1 MIWVIFAII
10 CIVVGIAGLIIF
22 ISTYEKTAGLCA
34 LIGVLC
40 AIIFVAVYCCQ
51 PIAKTMKVD
60 STHWYWTISVEQ
72 YQQLYKAGQTN
83 ESSNRNSAYNSAK
96 SCIPNDAECVMI
108 DVDSYVKTE
117 THYES
122 KGRYRQVE
130 ETYYVANY
138 SYTVKRWVKIKEV
151 MACGNDKEPYE
162 PERPYPVDTPDVIGE
177 YRCSRDC
184 FHNYTITGIVDGQPE
199 TITVG
204 EVEWKDIE
212 VGDEILYETT
222 RAGDKTWSV
231 QRAE

>member
-22 ISTYEKTAGLCA
+22 ISTYEKAAGLCA

-40 AIIFVAVYCCQ
+40 TIIFIAVYCRQ
-51 PIAKTMKVD
+51 PITKTMKVD
-60 STHWYWTISVEQ
+60 STHWCWTISVEQ
-72 YQQLYKAGQTN
+72 YQQLYKTGQTD
-83 ESSNRNSAYNSAK
+83 EFSNRNSAYNSAMC
-96 SCIPNDAECVMI
+96 CIPNDAECVMI

-117 THYES
+117 TRYES

-130 ETYYVANY
+130 ETRYVANY
-138 SYTVKRWVKIKEV
+138 SYTVKRWVKVKEV
-151 MACGNDKEPYE
+151 AAYGNDKEPYE
-162 PERPYPVDTPDVIGE
+162 PERPYPVDTQDVIGE

-184 FHNYTITGIVDGQPE
+184 YHNYTITGIVDGQPE

-212 VGDEILYETT
+212 VGDEIFYETT
-222 RAGDKTWSV
+222 RVGDGTWSV
-231 QRAE
+231 RRAE